1 MIIVGHSVIAQLV
14 TKSTLLSALRYLI
27 DNGTTCSQIARAFG
41 VSHACVSQWL
51 SGKRVP
57 SAMACRLAEYVLSQ
71 PHVVEDGLPGS
82 VAFVKPVYEG
92 HKRKRGRPRKA
103 K

>member
-57 SAMACRLAEYVLSQ
+57 SAMACRLAEYVLALPQ
-71 PHVVEDGLPGS
+71 IVGEGLPGS
-82 VAFVKPVYEG
+82 MVPAKPVYEG
-92 HKRKRGRPRKA
+92 PRRKRGRPRKV
-103 K
+103 